1 MLSNTETLCYK
12 NNHNVKIWLESQVE
26 TFSMFGYD
34 LNFLLPDGQGAIPDT
49 SAPIPTGEDIEI
61 AFNFWKRWHVHY
73 CYKEYK
79 GEHWWLYPIVDE
91 EKAILWIAYTE
102 PPYSSEYP
110 IYSLADTYLEKF
122 VW

>member
-1 MLSNTETLCYK
+1 MVEFE
-12 NNHNVKIWLESQVE
+12 NNHDTKVWLESQVE

-61 AFNFWKRWHVHY
+61 AFNFWKRWHIPY